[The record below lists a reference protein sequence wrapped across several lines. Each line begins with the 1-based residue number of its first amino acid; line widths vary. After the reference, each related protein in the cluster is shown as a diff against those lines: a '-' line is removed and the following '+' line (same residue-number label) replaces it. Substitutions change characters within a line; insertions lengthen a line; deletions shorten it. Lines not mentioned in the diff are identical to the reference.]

1 MFQVNEVLE
10 VEGKC
15 YRILDAYVTE
25 FIWFELHNPKALPRL
40 VHLEQLKK
48 RIDDG
53 HLKRIKDPYEALLF
67 ETPVEGSK
75 AYDKR
80 EKSMALISTIV
91 ADFKVLGC
99 KSSITE
105 NT

>member
-10 VEGKC
+10 IEGKC

-25 FIWFELHNPKALPRL
+25 FIWFELHNPKALPAL

-67 ETPVEGSK
+67 ETPIEGSK
-75 AYDKR
+75 AYEKR
-80 EKSMALISTIV
+80 EKSIDIAL
-91 ADFKVLGC
+91 DNCCRFKVPRC
-99 KSSITE
+99 KSSLT
-105 NT
+105 